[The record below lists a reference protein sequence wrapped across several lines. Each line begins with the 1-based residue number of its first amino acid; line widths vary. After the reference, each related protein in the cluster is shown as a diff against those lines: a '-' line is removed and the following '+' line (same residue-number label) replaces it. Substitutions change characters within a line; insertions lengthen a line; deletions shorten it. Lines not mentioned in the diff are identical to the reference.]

1 MIEIW
6 KILFITLFKQP
17 LHRGSV
23 PPSCFKP
30 ILLVSWPYCSSSF
43 QQLHPVAKYE
53 EDGASALAPEGF
65 YPSKLPRQP
74 SWLPRWSVT
83 QEKSAHTLSL
93 WHFKFNTWVLAEMR
107 EQRSLPWEPHFPY
120 MVTGNI
126 FHNVMQLTHFRTIH
140 ARAGLP
146 HKRQTCILSGS
157 CPSINKNLHTSYKW
171 GYRDWLTGPCHSVR
185 RGTKDTTPK
194 SATLLCCCC

>member
-53 EDGASALAPEGF
+53 EDGASASAPEGF

-157 CPSINKNLHTSYKW
+157 CPSRWTTTLPKLF
-171 GYRDWLTGPCHSVR
+171 TGLAWSSKQSHFAEGALSLWAQ
-185 RGTKDTTPK
+185 
-194 SATLLCCCC
+194 ATNFPFLF